1 MFVTLWEF
9 KVKSGLETEFE
20 RVYGEGGD
28 WAEFF
33 HLDSSYL
40 GTRLAKDTARAR
52 TYFTFDLW
60 TTSEAYERFRQS
72 HAEEYARLDLRCGR
86 LTELERCVSEFDAEM

>member
-20 RVYGEGGD
+20 RVYGERGD
-28 WAEFF
+28 WAKLFNS
-33 HLDSSYL
+33 DSSYR

-52 TYFTFDLW
+52 TYFTLDVW
-60 TTSEAYERFRQS
+60 ASRDAYESFRRS
-72 HAEEYARLDLRCGR
+72 RTLDYAELDLSCDR
-86 LTELERCVSEFDAEM
+86 LTELERHIGEFDAEM

>member
-20 RVYGEGGD
+20 RVYGERGD
-28 WAEFF
+28 WAELF
-33 HLDSSYL
+33 HSDSSYL
-40 GTRLAKDTARAR
+40 GTRLAKDTAKAR

-60 TTSEAYERFRQS
+60 ITREVYERFRQS
-72 HAEEYARLDLRCGR
+72 HAEAYAELDLRCAR
-86 LTELERCVSEFDAEM
+86 LTELERHVGEFDAEM